1 MDLWPPIQKMIRTL
15 QLPFTNYETSF
26 DKNLIADAIDI
37 LFDFFIYE
45 QLNPI
50 EVRNDMKKACEF
62 LTAEGVLNFCG
73 DARYKVC

>member
-1 MDLWPPIQKMIRTL
+1 MDLWPPIQKMITTL
-15 QLPFTNYETSF
+15 ELPFADCETSF

-62 LTAEGVLNFCG
+62 Q
-73 DARYKVC
+73 